1 MEEKTKSRNF
11 ARKYYKMAYEI
22 DDMEHQ
28 VRKIIAQNRE
38 VAGFP
43 QLDDYGV
50 SEDEF
55 DDYLFYK
62 QAVIDDVDSLRRKY
76 TVYSVIFILPFV
88 VMAFFKTTITNSLI
102 AMGIGFVLCILY
114 YLLTILIHK
123 IRMSRLNNEAIE
135 RYIADVMKFKA
146 P

>member
-1 MEEKTKSRNF
+1 MEERPKTLNF
-11 ARKYYKMAYEI
+11 ARKYYKMEYEI

-28 VRKIIAQNRE
+28 VRKVIAQNRDA
-38 VAGFP
+38 AGFP

-88 VMAFFKTTITNSLI
+88 VMSFFKTNITNFLI
-102 AMGIGFVLCILY
+102 AVGCGFVLCIIY

>member
-1 MEEKTKSRNF
+1 
-11 ARKYYKMAYEI
+11 MAYEI

-88 VMAFFKTTITNSLI
+88 VISFYKTSVTNCLI

-114 YLLTILIHK
+114 YLLTILVHK

>member
-1 MEEKTKSRNF
+1 MEERTKSRNF

-55 DDYLFYK
+55 DDYLFYN
-62 QAVIDDVDSLRRKY
+62 